1 MKKAHITAK
10 LSGWTSVAWDSWE
23 DDEDPDFGDTTG
35 PDGFNVEATKVF
47 TLDVPDDTTVES
59 LKNDSE
65 FFEKVEDAACEL
77 FDPGSLEI
85 LDSELGVDS
94 WEIELEE

>member
-1 MKKAHITAK
+1 M
-10 LSGWTSVAWDSWE
+10 
-23 DDEDPDFGDTTG
+23 
-35 PDGFNVEATKVF
+35 
-47 TLDVPDDTTVES
+47 DVPDDATVES
-59 LKNDSE
+59 LKNDLE

-85 LDSELGVDS
+85 LDSKFGVEDDD